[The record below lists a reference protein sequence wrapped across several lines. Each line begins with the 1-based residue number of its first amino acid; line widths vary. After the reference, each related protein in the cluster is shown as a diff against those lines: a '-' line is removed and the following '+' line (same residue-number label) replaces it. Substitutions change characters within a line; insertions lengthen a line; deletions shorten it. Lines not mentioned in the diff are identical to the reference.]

1 MAVPAHK
8 DDLRAAIERSFEAL
22 MSELRAVSGSYV
34 RRASL
39 DCHAKGSLMSTSDL
53 VAYLIGWN
61 ALVLKWLDY
70 SEVGRAIEFP
80 ETGYKWN
87 QLGQLAQKFYAD
99 YADLDYPSLLSAL
112 DAAKIRIVDQVNIRS
127 NAQLYGQLRYCKH
140 TMRRMI
146 QLNTAAP
153 YKNATVRLR
162 RSRKTPAC

>member
-8 DDLRAAIERSFEAL
+8 DELRAAIDHSFDAL
-22 MSELRAVSGSYV
+22 MSELRAVPQSQV

-39 DCHAKGSLMSTSDL
+39 DGHAKDSLISASDL

-61 ALVLKWLDY
+61 TLVLKWLDY
-70 SEVGRAIEFP
+70 SEAGRAIEFP

-99 YADLDYPSLLSAL
+99 YADLDYQILLSSL
-112 DAAKIRIVDQVNIRS
+112 DIAKTQIVEQLTVRS
-127 NAQLYGQLRYCKH
+127 NAQLYGGSWYGKH
-140 TMRRMI
+140 TLGRMI

-153 YKNATVRLR
+153 YKNAAARVRR
-162 RSRKTPAC
+162 WRKTQTG